1 MKIAVAYEGGEIF
14 QHFGRT
20 EQFKMYDIEDG
31 HIFKE
36 EVIGTDGNGHGA
48 LAGFLLSA
56 GADALICGGIGP
68 GAQIA
73 LADAGITLYA
83 GVKGLADDAVKAF
96 IEGALE
102 YNPDARCDHHENG
115 LHHEHGCGHHCVDN

>member
-31 HIFKE
+31 HIVKE

-48 LAGFLLSA
+48 LAAASDREHRLRLLM
-56 GADALICGGIGP
+56 P
-68 GAQIA
+68 
-73 LADAGITLYA
+73 
-83 GVKGLADDAVKAF
+83 V
-96 IEGALE
+96 
-102 YNPDARCDHHENG
+102 
-115 LHHEHGCGHHCVDN
+115 